1 MTRDHLRSI
10 LPRMVLLVSM
20 IGGVGA
26 SKYQWNNHDS
36 KDFLLLH
43 FQRCDCDKKTLQTQT
58 NVLLLPRVKSN
69 PSEIQMINI
78 IVLDLTKI
86 NNVHLSL

>member
-1 MTRDHLRSI
+1 MF
-10 LPRMVLLVSM
+10 VSM
-20 IGGVGA
+20 SGGVGA

-36 KDFLLLH
+36 KDFLLFH
-43 FQRCDCDKKTLQTQT
+43 SQRCDCDKKTLQTQT
-58 NVLLLPRVKSN
+58 NVLLLPRVKSS

-86 NNVHLSL
+86 NNVNLSM